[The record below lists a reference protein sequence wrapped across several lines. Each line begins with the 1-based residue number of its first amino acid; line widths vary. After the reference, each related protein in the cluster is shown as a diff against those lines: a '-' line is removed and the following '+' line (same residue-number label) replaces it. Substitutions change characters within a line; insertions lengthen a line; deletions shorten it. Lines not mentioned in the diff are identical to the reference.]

1 MNNIHVKKM
10 AIAFGLTGALLYLGC
25 IVLMA
30 TVGSNATINF
40 FNNLFH
46 GIDVSSIIRTKM
58 PLWEAAFGIVQTF
71 LLSWLTG
78 ACIAGIYNKLQPK
91 QSKSIY

>member
-1 MNNIHVKKM
+1 MNNINVKKM
-10 AIAFGLTGALLYLGC
+10 GMAFGLTGALLYTGC

-30 TVGSNATINF
+30 TAGSSASVNF
-40 FNNLFH
+40 FNNLLH
-46 GIDVSSIIRTKM
+46 GIDVSSIVRTKM

-71 LLSWLTG
+71 LVFWLAG
-78 ACIAGIYNKLQPK
+78 ACIAAIYNKLQPK